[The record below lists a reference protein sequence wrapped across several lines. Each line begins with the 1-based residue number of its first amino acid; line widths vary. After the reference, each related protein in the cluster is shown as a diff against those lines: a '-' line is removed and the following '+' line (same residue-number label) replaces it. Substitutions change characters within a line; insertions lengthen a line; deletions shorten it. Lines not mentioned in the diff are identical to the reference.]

1 MKKINVSVSYD
12 EEKLSTLRLY
22 LEQKGMQVEDELTKS
37 LDALYTRN
45 VPAGVREFLNLRSGI
60 EVKTVQNNL
69 GHKDATVT
77 LNTYAIYTEDMG
89 RVGADKFAAYWAE
102 NTQI

>member
-60 EVKTVQNNL
+60 EEPQAPKARRQKPEAKTNP
-69 GHKDATVT
+69 T
-77 LNTYAIYTEDMG
+77 
-89 RVGADKFAAYWAE
+89 AE
-102 NTQI
+102 VNDHE